1 MAKTIAIF
9 NQKGGVGK
17 STTAS
22 NLMAELTKS
31 GYKVLGVDIDAQ
43 GHLTKFC
50 GIDTENENTVKELL
64 AKEATFSETVKQT
77 RFGDIIPC
85 DRYLQ
90 SFVKAFDEDI
100 NNVFILQ
107 RMIQEQGGNY
117 DYVIFDCPPNANR
130 ITFSALMAS
139 NYVIVPTEVEYF
151 SLDGVAEIARTIEA
165 VKEQLNPALQVLG
178 ILIVKFQPRR
188 AITKQFEPVMAQ
200 IAESVLHCKLFEAK
214 ISYAVAVPS
223 SQASK
228 QSVAEYDKNS
238 KAAQGYAALAK
249 EVVERVKNNG

>member
-1 MAKTIAIF
+1 MAKTISIF

-22 NLMAELTKS
+22 NLMAELARA

-50 GIDTENENTVKELL
+50 DIDTENENTVKELL
-64 AKEATFSETVKQT
+64 AKEATFAETVKQT
-77 RFGDIIPC
+77 RFGDVIPC

-107 RMIQEQGGNY
+107 RMIREQGGNY

-139 NYVIVPTEVEYF
+139 DFVIVPTEAEYF

-178 ILIVKFQPRR
+178 VLIVKFQPRR

-200 IAESVLHCKLFEAK
+200 IAENVLHCKLFDTK

-238 KAAQGYAALAK
+238 KAAQGYAAFAE
-249 EVVERVKNNG
+249 EVVARVKGNG